1 MDFSYLCI
9 ISLYSI
15 LVIEWMKIITKSTAN
30 KKVKQSKFLKN
41 DRNKNISFIY
51 IGRINLL
58 IKIT

>member
-30 KKVKQSKFLKN
+30 KKVKQSKFSKN